1 MKFAPIFSIACRHS
15 YYTDGVCQDFDV
27 VATADTER
35 LLKNRHCLLRS
46 QPGGALCSAELND
59 DGSMFI
65 AVGATETLSFN
76 LILTNTEFA
85 LITDMTALAKQK
97 APLFSPADADINKG
111 GSLQLASRDLAL
123 DTGVFAAVEIPGKV
137 FANPGAPPVAY
148 LIDFVAK
155 QALWLYYCVTDLKV
169 AGKDLQVVDLG
180 TSGTPIVFSAKNRT
194 DLGQAP
200 DPNDP
205 LAAELAGRYP
215 DFSRLRFASDAAVAS
230 QESPRSLALQL
241 DGHNFP
247 DILPAPSPQNLT
259 AWPFTNQQDV
269 TRQDALFQVVKY
281 VSYSFSKNGV

>member
-1 MKFAPIFSIACRHS
+1 MKFAPIFTIVCRHS

-46 QPGGALCSAELND
+46 QPGGVLCSAELND

-65 AVGATETLSFN
+65 AVGPTETLNFN
-76 LILTNTEFA
+76 LILTNAGFA
-85 LITDMTALAKQK
+85 LITDMTAIAKQI
-97 APLFSPADADINKG
+97 APFFTPADTDINKA
-111 GSLQLASRDLAL
+111 GSLRLASRDQTL
-123 DTGVFAAVEIPGKV
+123 DNGVFAAVKIPGKV

-148 LIDFVAK
+148 FIDFVAK
-155 QALWLYYCVTDLKV
+155 QALWLYYCVTDLKLT
-169 AGKDLQVVDLG
+169 GKDLQVVDLG

-200 DPNDP
+200 DSNDP
-205 LAAELAGRYP
+205 LAVELAGRYP
-215 DFSRLRFASDAAVAS
+215 DLSRLRFASDDTVAS
-230 QESPRSLALQL
+230 RESPRSLALQL

-247 DILPAPSPQNLT
+247 DILPAPCPQNLT
-259 AWPFTNQQDV
+259 ASPFTNQQNV
-269 TRQDALFQVVKY
+269 TKQDALFQVVKY